1 MEKYNTIDVA
11 IDSWHALSGIS
22 VIDALWMGVPII
34 GMLPPPDPDKRP
46 LPYLKYFGKEKW
58 LAKNERE
65 YIELCKQ
72 LANDETYRKS
82 LKVTLRQEVI
92 DNPLTDSKKYSENL
106 YNCLKKIAD
115 DN

>member
-1 MEKYNTIDVA
+1 LEKKT
-11 IDSWHALSGIS
+11 
-22 VIDALWMGVPII
+22 
-34 GMLPPPDPDKRP
+34 
-46 LPYLKYFGKEKW
+46 W